1 MIKFIKRIWKY
12 DNQDWKHI
20 GWLLKDAAK
29 QTLKGDLSEAKDAM
43 YFVKLHLLH
52 DSKRVSK

>member
-1 MIKFIKRIWKY
+1 MIKFIKRLWGF
-12 DNQDWKHI
+12 DDQDWKHI
-20 GWLLKDAAK
+20 GWLLKNAVK

-52 DSKRVSK
+52 DSKRIK